1 MPSADTTGALE
12 SRLLS
17 EPTRPAVQPLE
28 TVAGKLCPTMF
39 PASFPGSQE
48 ALLLT
53 QEQGNEEFLKRKE
66 NHTGKTRMK
75 GWVRWG
81 ASVIPALTTWG
92 LRRKQTCGT
101 SVGSVETGHEE
112 DGDAALSVGNLRRQS
127 QPPISDTLRG
137 PSHHC
142 YPALPT
148 LVLGR
153 G

>member
-1 MPSADTTGALE
+1 MPSADTTGTLE

-66 NHTGKTRMK
+66 NHTWQDQNEGL
-75 GWVRWG
+75 G
-81 ASVIPALTTWG
+81 AVGCICNPSTHNMGTKEETDLWYLTG
-92 LRRKQTCGT
+92 LSGNRSRR
-101 SVGSVETGHEE
+101 
-112 DGDAALSVGNLRRQS
+112 
-127 QPPISDTLRG
+127 
-137 PSHHC
+137 
-142 YPALPT
+142 
-148 LVLGR
+148 GR
-153 G
+153 GCCLECG